1 MKNIIKLLA
10 LAAGVAGMSSCS
22 DFLEQTAPSEL
33 NAFSE
38 DLFQQGISVSR
49 QILAGIANRQVS

>member
-22 DFLEQTAPSEL
+22 DFLEQTVLP
-33 NAFSE
+33 N
-38 DLFQQGISVSR
+38 
-49 QILAGIANRQVS
+49 